1 MRRILFI
8 LFLCVHGVAWGQ
20 IPYEYRYWYDGDETT
35 AKSGTSAS
43 SAWQLRLDVSDLDDT
58 FHMLYFQVKDTA
70 DVWSAPL
77 SRCFVKLPLQGEST
91 VTYWFDNAP
100 SRKHTLQAT
109 TGTTTIDVSGLSDGM
124 HFLHLVA
131 GNPASPHSSLVKT
144 AVFWKQAIPTQ
155 CKYRLWVDDDASS
168 MQEGIYTGQPI
179 EVNVGAA
186 SDGFHL
192 LRAQVEGSAAS
203 SPLTSMF
210 IKVPQTK
217 GVDRLTCIFLVD
229 GKEYKKESV
238 PAEGGVVKWTFDAQG
253 ISHGLHKA
261 QAMVVTPSGAA
272 TAVKDAYFY
281 RAMTTAEKGAMRC
294 FYSIDGS
301 EHRMEAGRLDNNLFH
316 FDLDVADVPDG
327 FHRISYMLMGEN
339 GTSSKVMSAF
349 FFKTALGGNGVMQY
363 DYWLNENEANTRKV
377 KLDKREN
384 PFKLIS
390 LLPVETCPIRSAKFH
405 LEVEDGQP
413 VLYAKNDFHVRFYDA
428 SSRMTEATKDYVDY
442 QVRRPVEDIE
452 ALGPLDAG
460 TVSCEK
466 PAENDI
472 RWFKLEAKIGD
483 SLAIK
488 TSKAATL
495 QIFSPTGRE
504 VYRTEGAGSVAFGG
518 CHAYEDGTHYVALHD
533 VTASNVTTLDLS
545 YQHIDKYAVLDYDVN
560 RVGNAGLTTI
570 TFEGNGFHSLESI
583 DLVNSAG
590 DTIESVYIAHDFD
603 HRIQAM
609 FDFNGRAVG
618 DYDMFF
624 HFLDE
629 DRSIPAGLRV
639 EEAKDVALET
649 VVKYPNR
656 YLRNGTV
663 TYTVKITNKGNN
675 TAYQVPVY
683 AYMATRTEKGIS
695 HTQIGGVQLPGF
707 YDYVDLSDY
716 TEAERQ
722 EMLSHAAAKGHG
734 HLFIRQYVKTEDAK
748 DSIFVRSGIFNVD
761 IAPRSTK
768 TISFTMTANEEMDVW
783 VTVPTDWKTFS
794 DISVASPRKA
804 KRNAVDAFCC
814 YKDRIECVGNI
825 VGNVSFIAN
834 KITSVIPC
842 PYQKAVEVADCAIG
856 MINKT
861 ISAAGTVFCDEE
873 NEVESKFWEKLN
885 QMASVV
891 DASSVIASCLKSA
904 LKLDVEA
911 WNLLNDVLTISG
923 PSAITTAGNCI
934 TAFTTPV
941 QNCPPAPPGGGSST
955 PVNSFDPNDI
965 YGYKAESGSK
975 AIKKDLKEV
984 YYTIEFENDPEFAT
998 ASAHEVVI
1006 RDTLDGKRF
1015 DLTTFRPT
1023 SLKIGDRSMEL
1034 DGEQSTIVSMDVRPE
1049 INAIVQME
1057 LDYDAKKGIATWKFT
1072 SLDPMTMERTDNLM
1086 SGFLPVNNEAGDGIG
1101 QVAYDIS
1108 LLDGLGDGVTISNR
1122 ASIVFDTNDPIIT
1135 PTWTNVTDTVAPTSE
1150 IRACEMLNDSTMTLR
1165 FKGTDNRSGV
1175 WTYDLYVQDGPEAPW
1190 QKVAESIADSVYEFK
1205 GYTGIDYG
1213 FCVMATDSA
1222 GNYELKAL
1230 ARELTQPTYKKGDAN
1245 GDGVVNT
1252 TDAMLAID
1260 KYLGNTVYL
1269 NVPATD
1275 VNGDGIINTNDAMLI
1290 QEIYL
1295 NTSNAKMK
1303 TKAVRRR
1310 LKTNNL

>member
-43 SAWQLRLDVSDLDDT
+43 SAWQLRLDVSDLDNT

-100 SRKHTLQAT
+100 SRKYTLQAT

-168 MQEGIYTGQPI
+168 MQEGVYTGQPI
-179 EVNVGAA
+179 EVNVEAA

-272 TAVKDAYFY
+272 TAVKDAFFY

-316 FDLDVADVPDG
+316 FDLDVAEVPDG

-405 LEVEDGQP
+405 FEVEDGQP

-428 SSRMTEATKDYVDY
+428 SSRATEATKDYVDY

-452 ALGPLDAG
+452 VLGPLDAG
-460 TVSCEK
+460 TVRCGK

-495 QIFSPTGRE
+495 QIFSPTGKE
-504 VYRTEGAGSVAFGG
+504 VYRTEGAGSVEYGG

-545 YQHIDKYAVLDYDVN
+545 YQRIAKYAVLECTPNEVGITPGYMHVELFGNGYDKLKGATLLNGTEVLK
-560 RVGNAGLTTI
+560 AD
-570 TFEGNGFHSLESI
+570 TFEVEGISN
-583 DLVNSAG
+583 A
-590 DTIESVYIAHDFD
+590 TIEF
-603 HRIQAM
+603 
-609 FDFNGRAVG
+609 
-618 DYDMFF
+618 
-624 HFLDE
+624 
-629 DRSIPAGLRV
+629 
-639 EEAKDVALET
+639 
-649 VVKYPNR
+649 
-656 YLRNGTV
+656 
-663 TYTVKITNKGNN
+663 
-675 TAYQVPVY
+675 
-683 AYMATRTEKGIS
+683 
-695 HTQIGGVQLPGF
+695 
-707 YDYVDLSDY
+707 
-716 TEAERQ
+716 
-722 EMLSHAAAKGHG
+722 
-734 HLFIRQYVKTEDAK
+734 
-748 DSIFVRSGIFNVD
+748 
-761 IAPRSTK
+761 
-768 TISFTMTANEEMDVW
+768 
-783 VTVPTDWKTFS
+783 
-794 DISVASPRKA
+794 
-804 KRNAVDAFCC
+804 
-814 YKDRIECVGNI
+814 
-825 VGNVSFIAN
+825 FIAN
-834 KITSVIPC
+834 TEMPRGKYDLVLEFEEDGTLELLTLEKVINMVDPVHGDIQIKISSQRRTAKPYPVTIEVTNTGNVAYQMIPLYIGFDN
-842 PYQKAVEVADCAIG
+842 PHKVEEVYAMNFGIYL
-856 MINKT
+856 
-861 ISAAGTVFCDEE
+861 SEE
-873 NEVESKFWEKLN
+873 NLN
-885 QMASVV
+885 DSVPV
-891 DASSVIASCLKSA
+891 PTFI
-904 LKLDVEA
+904 ETN
-911 WNLLNDVLTISG
+911 NLLNKGVEGFVLPTMIPKLDAHETIELQLGFVSG
-923 PSAITTAGNCI
+923 PHATFKVYAWNYRPWGLYNLNASVGS
-934 TAFTTPV
+934 
-941 QNCPPAPPGGGSST
+941 APPLVEREDNFTCEFDPCEEIGHFVPNLAECACGIAWGNIST
-955 PVNSFDPNDI
+955 FAGIYLGIRNKWVRQMNNHYGADLDYFDLPRYKEVKLRSPGDILRGVIGHCVHIPNEALQGIFDATINLAEDACPDPKPHSVNVYMPGDPNDI
-965 YGYKAESGSK
+965 KGYTAASGSK
-975 AIKKDLKEV
+975 SIAKGVTDA
-984 YYTIEFENDPEFAT
+984 YYAIEFENDPEIAN
-998 ASAHEVVI
+998 APAHHI
-1006 RDTLDGKRF
+1006 IIKDTLDGTYL
-1015 DLTTFRPT
+1015 DLESFTPT
-1023 SLKIGDRSMEL
+1023 SIKFGKKDIRL
-1034 DGEQSTIVSMDVRPE
+1034 DGEQSFVQTVDLRPE
-1049 INAIVQME
+1049 IDVIAQLS
-1057 LDYDAKKGIATWKFT
+1057 LDYDAKKGIATWDFLA
-1072 SLDPMTMERTDNLM
+1072 LDPMSMEPTDHLM
-1086 SGFLPVNNEAGDGIG
+1086 QGILPVNNDAGDGQG
-1101 QVAYDIS
+1101 EVTFDIK
-1108 LLDGLGDGVTISNR
+1108 LKEGLDDGVVIENR
-1122 ASIVFDTNDPIIT
+1122 AAIIFEKNAPIIT

-1150 IRACEMLNDSTMTLR
+1150 ITACEMVNDSTMTLR

-1175 WTYDLYVQDGPEAPW
+1175 WTYDLYVQDGPETPW

-1295 NTSNAKMK
+1295 NTSSAKMK